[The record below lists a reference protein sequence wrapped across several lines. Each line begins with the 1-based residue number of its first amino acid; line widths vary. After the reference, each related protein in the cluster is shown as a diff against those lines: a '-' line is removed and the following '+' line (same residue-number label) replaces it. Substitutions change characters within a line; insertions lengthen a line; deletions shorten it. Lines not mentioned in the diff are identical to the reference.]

1 MKNSKSN
8 VIVYVKQPV
17 RPEQARVISESV
29 GALHGVID
37 AQASQRTGNV
47 ISVDYDPRAINSRH
61 ILQCVSDRGFDAR
74 LVGM

>member
-1 MKNSKSN
+1 MKTSKSN

-17 RPEQARVISESV
+17 YREQTSVIRDTIST
-29 GALHGVID
+29 LHGVID
-37 AQASQRTGNV
+37 AQTSQRTGNV

-61 ILQCVSDRGFDAR
+61 ILQCVSDRGFDVR